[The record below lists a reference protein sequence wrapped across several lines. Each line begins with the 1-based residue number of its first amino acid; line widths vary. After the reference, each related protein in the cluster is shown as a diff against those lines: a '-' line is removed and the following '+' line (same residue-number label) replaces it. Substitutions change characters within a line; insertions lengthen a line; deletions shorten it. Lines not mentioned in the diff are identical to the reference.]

1 MRHLIWVMLSFIGYF
16 SLHSQSKIDWKS
28 DLINLRNEL
37 PFKHSD
43 LFFNM
48 PKEAYEDEI
57 NQLIKLSSK
66 ISDDAMMIKICQL
79 IVKLGDSH
87 TSANISN
94 RIPNI
99 FLPIYPNMY
108 DEGIFILGVSDGDQ
122 AILGNKL
129 VAINDFPMARI
140 TDSLSSLFVAENEGM
155 FKNNVVKWLI
165 YFPILQHFGFC
176 TSEKITI
183 TSENYYG
190 IPTSTVIRAKE
201 FDSVDPDD
209 WDYVRFSDR
218 NKVRRPYTKNIFDQ
232 KYIKKDSTYFIIYN
246 KCTGREI
253 ELVNAI
259 MDSME
264 YKTNCNLKLG
274 TKTKDKVIQKP
285 PLPYFRVFR
294 DSILMTLKT
303 KPIRKIV
310 FDLSQNGGGVA
321 SQGSKL
327 IELMSEILS
336 KDSLIKV
343 YVIVSRK
350 TFSAGI
356 IHAMELKRTCNAI
369 IIGEATSGKPNF
381 FGATE
386 SYYLPQSCLRI
397 NYAKSFRKTTENESN
412 TLMPD
417 IVFPM
422 KFQNIISGIDPIY
435 EYIKNH

>member
-1 MRHLIWVMLSFIGYF
+1 M
-16 SLHSQSKIDWKS
+16 KS
-28 DLINLRNEL
+28 
-37 PFKHSD
+37 
-43 LFFNM
+43 
-48 PKEAYEDEI
+48 EI
-57 NQLIKLSSK
+57 NQLIKLSGT
-66 ISDDAMMIKICQL
+66 ISDDAMMIKILQL
-79 IVKLGDSH
+79 LVKVGDSH
-87 TSANISN
+87 TSSNISN
-94 RIPNI
+94 SIPNT
-99 FLPIYPNMY
+99 FLPINLYMY
-108 DEGIFILGVSDGDQ
+108 DEGIFILGTADGDQ
-122 AILGNKL
+122 TILGNKL

-140 TDSLSSLFVAENEGM
+140 TDSLSTLFVAENEGM
-155 FKNNVVKWLI
+155 FKTNVVKWLI
-165 YFPILQHFGFC
+165 YYPILQHFGFC

-190 IPTSTVIRAKE
+190 IPMSTVIRAKE
-201 FDSVDPDD
+201 FESVDPDD
-209 WDYVRFSDR
+209 WDYVRFSGR

-264 YKTNCNLKLG
+264 YKTNCNIKLP
-274 TKTKDKVIQKP
+274 TKTKDKITQKP

-294 DSILMTLKT
+294 DSIILTLKT

-327 IELMSEILS
+327 IELMSEMLS
-336 KDSLIKV
+336 KDTLIKV

-356 IHAMELKRTCNAI
+356 IHAMELKRTCNATI
-369 IIGEATSGKPNF
+369 LGEATSGKPNF
-381 FGATE
+381 FGSTE

-397 NYAKSFRKTTENESN
+397 NFARSFRKTTENESN
-412 TLMPD
+412 TLVPD
-417 IVFPM
+417 VVFPM
-422 KFQNIISGIDPIY
+422 RFQNIISGIDPVY
-435 EYIKNH
+435 AYIKNH